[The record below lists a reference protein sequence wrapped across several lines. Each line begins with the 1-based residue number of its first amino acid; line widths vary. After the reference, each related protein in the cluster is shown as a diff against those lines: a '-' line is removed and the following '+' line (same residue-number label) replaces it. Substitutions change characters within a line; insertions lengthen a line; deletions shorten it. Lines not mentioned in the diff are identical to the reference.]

1 MAIILEFRPAAQ
13 SLLAAGSRDRDAAS
27 EQQGS
32 LDGPRGEIVIF
43 PGVRI
48 ERRNPG
54 PAPRPVRS
62 ASRGRAQRRKK

>member
-1 MAIILEFRPAAQ
+1 MAIILEFPPAAQ
-13 SLLAAGSRDRDAAS
+13 SLLAAGSRDRD
-27 EQQGS
+27 EQQDS
-32 LDGPRGEIVIF
+32 TDGPRGEIVIF

-54 PAPRPVRS
+54 PAPRPIRS

>member
-13 SLLAAGSRDRDAAS
+13 SLLAAGSRDRDAAN
-27 EQQGS
+27 EQPS
-32 LDGPRGEIVIF
+32 VDGPRGEIVIF

-54 PAPRPVRS
+54 PAPRPIRS

>member
-13 SLLAAGSRDRDAAS
+13 SLLAAGGRDRVAAS
-27 EQQGS
+27 EQPTV
-32 LDGPRGEIVIF
+32 DGPRGEIVIF

-54 PAPRPVRS
+54 PAPRPIRS
-62 ASRGRAQRRKK
+62 TSRGRAQRRKK

>member
-13 SLLAAGSRDRDAAS
+13 SLLAAGSRDRDAAN
-27 EQQGS
+27 EQHDS
-32 LDGPRGEIVIF
+32 IDGPRGEIVIF

-48 ERRNPG
+48 E
-54 PAPRPVRS
+54 PRPIRS

>member
-13 SLLAAGSRDRDAAS
+13 GLLAERRNIEAGERQDFA
-27 EQQGS
+27 
-32 LDGPRGEIVIF
+32 DGPRGEVVIF

-54 PAPRPVRS
+54 PAPRPLRS
-62 ASRGRAQRRKK
+62 TSRGRAQRRKK

>member
-1 MAIILEFRPAAQ
+1 MAIILEFRAAAQ
-13 SLLAAGSRDRDAAS
+13 SLRASGGRDRETPCERHEPADA
-27 EQQGS
+27 
-32 LDGPRGEIVIF
+32 PRGEIVIF

-54 PAPRPVRS
+54 PAPRPIRS

>member
-13 SLLAAGSRDRDAAS
+13 SLLAAGIRDRDAAK
-27 EQQGS
+27 EQQS
-32 LDGPRGEIVIF
+32 VDGPRGEIVIF

-54 PAPRPVRS
+54 PAPRPIRS

>member
-13 SLLAAGSRDRDAAS
+13 SLLAAGSRDRAERQDS
-27 EQQGS
+27 T
-32 LDGPRGEIVIF
+32 DGPRGEIVIF

-54 PAPRPVRS
+54 PAPRPIRS

>member
-13 SLLAAGSRDRDAAS
+13 SLLAAGHDQDAAS
-27 EQQGS
+27 ERPLS
-32 LDGPRGEIVIF
+32 ADEPRGEIVIF

-54 PAPRPVRS
+54 PAPRPLHS

>member
-13 SLLAAGSRDRDAAS
+13 GLRAGGRHNIEAGERQDFA
-27 EQQGS
+27 
-32 LDGPRGEIVIF
+32 DGPRGEVVIF

-54 PAPRPVRS
+54 PAPRPLRS
-62 ASRGRAQRRKK
+62 TSRGRAQRRKK

>member
-1 MAIILEFRPAAQ
+1 MAIILEFRLAAQ
-13 SLLAAGSRDRDAAS
+13 SLLAAGSRDRD
-27 EQQGS
+27 EQQDS
-32 LDGPRGEIVIF
+32 TAGPRGEIVIF

-54 PAPRPVRS
+54 PAPRPIRS